1 MNVDNSNKIPDK
13 ESSRIYVLFYSFF
26 LIPFMIAV
34 FGAVFFLLFRFIT
47 FETNSAEDL
56 LNQVKIGSA
65 SKRWQSAFE
74 LAKILNNPDLIPLS
88 SSFKDQ
94 MISAYERSI
103 HDDPLVR
110 SYLAMAM
117 GATRDTTY
125 GPHLLN
131 GLNDDNLESQIA
143 AIQSIGMIGYP
154 AAVPQLKN
162 ITITSKYHNERLAA
176 TIALGMIGD
185 HTSIPHLTS
194 LLEDEEPN
202 IRWDAAVALAKMG
215 NDSGVPIITGLLD
228 REYLGQFKEVDEIE
242 KKQVLM
248 VAIKISSL
256 LIDERFKPKLITL
269 AETDIDLSIRDAAI
283 KTLEK
288 KYKDT
293 IAS

>member
-154 AAVPQLKN
+154 AAVPQLKD

>member
-1 MNVDNSNKIPDK
+1 
-13 ESSRIYVLFYSFF
+13 
-26 LIPFMIAV
+26 
-34 FGAVFFLLFRFIT
+34 
-47 FETNSAEDL
+47 
-56 LNQVKIGSA
+56 
-65 SKRWQSAFE
+65 
-74 LAKILNNPDLIPLS
+74 
-88 SSFKDQ
+88 

-154 AAVPQLKN
+154 AAVPQLKD

-269 AETDIDLSIRDAAI
+269 ASVMSFGLNLSSIRRDDIFMATI
-283 KTLEK
+283 KTCFFSISSTSLNWPRYSRSRRPVIIGTPESLPILARA
-288 KYKDT
+288 T
-293 IAS
+293 AASHRMFGSSSSKRLVRCGIDV

>member
-26 LIPFMIAV
+26 LIPFRIAV

-154 AAVPQLKN
+154 AAVPQLKD

-269 AETDIDLSIRDAAI
+269 AETHIDLS
-283 KTLEK
+283 TLSYTHLTLPTTPNE
-288 KYKDT
+288 
-293 IAS
+293 

>member
-74 LAKILNNPDLIPLS
+74 LAKILNNPDLIPMS

-154 AAVPQLKN
+154 AAVPQLKD